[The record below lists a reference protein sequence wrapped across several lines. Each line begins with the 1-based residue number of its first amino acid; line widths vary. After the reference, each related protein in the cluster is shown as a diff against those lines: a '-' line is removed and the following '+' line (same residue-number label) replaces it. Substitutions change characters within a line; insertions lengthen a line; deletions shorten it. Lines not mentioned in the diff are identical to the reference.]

1 MNVKRGRPL
10 KRLKREN
17 HLGVRLSDEEL
28 KAIKSFAAEANMSV
42 SEFIREYIFTPEKG
56 ILLGEEKGGNDE
68 L

>member
-1 MNVKRGRPL
+1 MEVKRGRPV

-28 KAIKSFAAEANMSV
+28 KALKAFAAEANMSV

-56 ILLGEEKGGNDE
+56 VILGGRRDE
-68 L
+68 I